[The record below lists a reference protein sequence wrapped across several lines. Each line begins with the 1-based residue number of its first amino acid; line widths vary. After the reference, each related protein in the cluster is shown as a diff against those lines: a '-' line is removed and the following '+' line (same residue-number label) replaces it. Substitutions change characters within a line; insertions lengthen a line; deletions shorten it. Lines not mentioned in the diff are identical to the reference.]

1 MFIRNLCIF
10 ILLLSHAQVAILW
23 RRRVIAAKASVERQL
38 FTLL

>member
-1 MFIRNLCIF
+1 MVIRNLCIF

-23 RRRVIAAKASVERQL
+23 RRRVITANVHAQRHL

>member
-23 RRRVIAAKASVERQL
+23 RHRVINAKTFAERQL